1 MLKLLLCILSAIII
15 AGTLLHLKHQKME
28 ISYKTNQAHK
38 RLQNLQIE
46 LWNQQLQVAIYT
58 APNAIES
65 TVGSHNLNLVPAQTT
80 PPNTKPTAP
89 SRQAMPSDAE

>member
-1 MLKLLLCILSAIII
+1 MLKLLACILCAFLI
-15 AGTLLHLKHQKME
+15 AGSLLHMRQQR
-28 ISYKTNQAHK
+28 NQIYYQVNQSHR

-65 TVGSHNLNLVPAQTT
+65 TVGAHKLKLIPASPEPGT
-80 PPNTKPTAP
+80 PLTDPADH
-89 SRQAMPSDAE
+89 SVDAE